1 MSLAL
6 VLLLLIEI
14 CSMNCSLKTW
24 FFNCCNSFA
33 LSWVDKVT
41 TGTWNF
47 VSVVVAFV
55 PLDSTYFEDHAK
67 MTLIWQLILGISRVV
82 QKLLKQFNGTTI
94 STSFVPPPTALPVIC
109 YLNMNEALL
118 LLAAGKHQ

>member
-1 MSLAL
+1 
-6 VLLLLIEI
+6 
-14 CSMNCSLKTW
+14 
-24 FFNCCNSFA
+24 
-33 LSWVDKVT
+33 
-41 TGTWNF
+41 
-47 VSVVVAFV
+47 
-55 PLDSTYFEDHAK
+55 

-94 STSFVPPPTALPVIC
+94 STSSVPPATALPVIC